1 MKAIAGELIANNQ
14 SEKAQK
20 YMQIIKENVER
31 MEMKMEKL
39 KNLKDDKTIQYI
51 KDIRMIDLS

>member
-1 MKAIAGELIANNQ
+1 L
-14 SEKAQK
+14 
-20 YMQIIKENVER
+20 
-31 MEMKMEKL
+31 EKL